1 MTATVARVAPNPK
14 RTLAPSDEQRL
25 RTALDAHEAS
35 YSELRAAVLAA
46 SDNGA
51 SVRVLAEFLGK
62 STNTISRWKTDA
74 RP

>member
-1 MTATVARVAPNPK
+1 MAPNPK
-14 RTLAPSDEQRL
+14 RALAPADEQRL
-25 RTALDAHEAS
+25 RAALDAHESS
-35 YSELRAAVLAA
+35 YDELRAAVLAA
-46 SDNGA
+46 SANGA